1 MMMVKMKS
9 FFNKPKSKS
18 NLIYVSK
25 KNIKINQYNNQRK
38 EIIKLRNKYALKTIH
53 NYDIIKNSL
62 MFYTLE
68 KDFSY
73 ADIVRNPIS
82 NAITYTVIEPELDEA
97 DVINLANLKDLVVKE
112 LKIQSKNIES
122 RMLAETYL
130 RKKIN
135 ELYERHSFEVSR
147 RKKEVYIYYLIRDNI
162 GFGKI
167 ESLMHDPMIEDIS
180 CDGDNINIY
189 VWHRI
194 YESISTNLKYESSE
208 ELDSLVHRL
217 AYLCNKHLSVA
228 QPMLDASLPDGS
240 RINITYGKEITRRGS
255 TFTIRKFKSD
265 PLTIIDLINYKTIT
279 TQMAAYLWF
288 IIENRLSL
296 LVSGGIASGKT
307 TLLNCISMFISPDKK
322 IVSIEDTPE
331 LKLPHEN
338 WIQSVTRTNT
348 GLTNESSNITLFD
361 LLQASLRQRPEF
373 IIVGEIRGKEA
384 YTLFQ
389 AIGTGHLGMATIHG
403 DSVDSVIY
411 RLESEPMNIPRALIS
426 GIDCITVQRRVIRD
440 GVPSRRTFVTSE
452 LVGIDPKSRE
462 ILTNEVYR
470 WNALDDTYSYSG
482 RSYLIERIC
491 EKTGLTQK
499 EAIEEIDRKKRLLQW
514 MVERNIRSYQQVS
527 DIIRKYNNNKELFGG
542 EEP

>member
-1 MMMVKMKS
+1 MFVKMKS
-9 FFNKPKSKS
+9 FFNKPKLKS
-18 NLIYVSK
+18 NLIYGNK
-25 KNIKINQYNNQRK
+25 KNIKINQYNNQRNANM
-38 EIIKLRNKYALKTIH
+38 KLRNNYALKTIH

-62 MFYTLE
+62 MFYALE

-73 ADIVRNPIS
+73 AKIVRNPIS
-82 NAITYTVIEPELDEA
+82 KAITYTVIEPELDEI

-130 RKKIN
+130 RKKIY
-135 ELYERHSFEVSR
+135 ELFERHSFKVSR

-180 CDGDNINIY
+180 CDGDNINIF

-194 YESISTNLKYESSE
+194 YESIVTNLKYESSE

-279 TQMAAYLWF
+279 PQMAAYLWF

-348 GLTNESSNITLFD
+348 GLTNESSNISLFD

-426 GIDCITVQRRVIRD
+426 GIDFITVQRRVIRD
-440 GVPSRRTFVTSE
+440 GVPARRTFVTSE
-452 LVGIDPKSRE
+452 LVGIDPSNKE
-462 ILTNEVYR
+462 IITNELYR

-482 RSYLIERIC
+482 RSYLIERKNK
-491 EKTGLTQK
+491 KTGLTQK

-527 DIIRKYNNNKELFGG
+527 DIIRKYNNNIELFGG
-542 EEP
+542 EET

>member
-135 ELYERHSFEVSR
+135 ELYERHSFEVLR

-527 DIIRKYNNNKELFGG
+527 DRSRKYNNNKELFGG